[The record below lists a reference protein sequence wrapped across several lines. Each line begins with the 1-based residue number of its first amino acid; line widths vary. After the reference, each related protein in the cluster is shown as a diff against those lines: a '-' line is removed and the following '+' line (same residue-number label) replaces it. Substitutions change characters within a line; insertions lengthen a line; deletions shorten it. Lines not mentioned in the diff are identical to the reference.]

1 MTVSLGNNLINFEC
15 SSNLSKLIF
24 EFLDIYIIFIYIT

>member
-15 SSNLSKLIF
+15 SYNLSKLLF
-24 EFLDIYIIFIYIT
+24 EFLDIYIT